1 MSELEKDQVINKF
14 TEAYTAANGKAPE
27 IEEKGGWYS
36 VNGDKNIRL
45 AQLDELAD
53 ELAGGKPA
61 TKSKSKAKAKKV
73 VQKDSSK
80 KSSKV
85 AKKKPKAKKTAKD
98 KQDSFSV
105 KAMWLA
111 QIEQQNPGSIQP
123 R

>member
-61 TKSKSKAKAKKV
+61 TKTKAKAKKV
-73 VQKDSSK
+73 VQKGSSK

-111 QIEQQNPGSIQP
+111 QIEQQNPGSIPP